1 MMNAYAVSVTDEVTL
16 LVEAD
21 DVNRPIW
28 LQINSN
34 ETIYIGGDDVTTATG
49 FPLAK
54 HSAPLQGGLPPKTAL
69 YAIAESGKTVDVRVI
84 TPPID

>member
-21 DVNRPIW
+21 DLNRPIW
-28 LQINSN
+28 VHVNSN
-34 ETIYIGGDDVTTATG
+34 ETIYIGGDDVDTTTG
-49 FPLAK
+49 FPLVK
-54 HSAPLQGGLPPKTAL
+54 HSAPLAGGLPPKTPL
-69 YAIAESGKTVDVRVI
+69 YAIAETGKTVDVRVI